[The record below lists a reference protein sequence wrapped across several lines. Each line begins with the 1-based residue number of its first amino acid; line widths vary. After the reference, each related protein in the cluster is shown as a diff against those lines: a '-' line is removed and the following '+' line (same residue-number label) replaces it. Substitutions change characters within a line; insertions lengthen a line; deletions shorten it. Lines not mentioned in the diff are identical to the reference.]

1 LFFGDARTGTLCTV
15 FFYLLTLNRTV
26 MLPYAYL
33 EFEGSHH
40 QGKKR
45 LPVNPA
51 KAKKG
56 LQPEELLPLST
67 RVLNYIIAHP
77 NEFSLTMQVEG
88 SDKAIELIYAELE
101 KTIANRTEPIYFTD
115 GELRMIRATR
125 QGLKGEQLLK
135 HLNIK
140 KPTATKYRQ
149 QIYGKIC
156 GRYNK
161 PHDTSTIVWYAK
173 MVGIE

>member
-1 LFFGDARTGTLCTV
+1 
-15 FFYLLTLNRTV
+15 

-33 EFEGSHH
+33 EFEGSHQ

-45 LPVNPA
+45 LPVNPSRVL
-51 KAKKG
+51 KG
-56 LQPEELLPLST
+56 LQPQELIPIII
-67 RVLNYIIAHP
+67 RVITFILMHP
-77 NEFSLTMQVEG
+77 QEFWFTMQVGG

-101 KTIANRTEPIYFTD
+101 KALANRPAIIYFTN

-125 QGLKGEQLLK
+125 QGLKGKRLEK

-140 KPTATKYRQ
+140 TPTVKKYRQ
-149 QIYGKIC
+149 LIYVKINQ
-156 GRYNK
+156 RYNK

-173 MVGIE
+173 LAGIE